1 MMMIVFFL
9 SACVATS
16 LLWIGFI
23 ISFLNQGQI
32 TAGMGYIITLMGL
45 FLPLV
50 VIIMAMALVYT
61 SFEIKRMQLRLNDWI
76 KALKCNVLNDPIAV
90 HEQIGDLV
98 MEKLMEIDDVAYVRY
113 CSVYKEFKDVES
125 FLTQIN
131 ELLKKKRK

>member
-76 KALKCNVLNDPIAV
+76 NVKMQRA
-90 HEQIGDLV
+90 E
-98 MEKLMEIDDVAYVRY
+98 
-113 CSVYKEFKDVES
+113 
-125 FLTQIN
+125 
-131 ELLKKKRK
+131 